1 MAVRDN
7 IGKVGSVL
15 GSIIRQSDLIY
26 GLTQYG
32 LGEIKGTQTPSVAD
46 NVDGEKPNTDFI
58 WGIHRWGTTSYKIG
72 K

>member
-1 MAVRDN
+1 MAVRSN

-15 GSIIRQSDLIY
+15 GSIIRQSNLVY

-32 LGEIKGTQTPSVAD
+32 LGSLEGSTISPDAD
-46 NVDGEKPNTDFI
+46 NINKEKPNTDFI